1 MSVKFQMTIPD
12 GLAARLKREAA
23 RRKVPLAQL
32 IRETMEDR
40 LRRPKAKGLQ
50 DPFASITDLVDSEES
65 DLSTRVDEILYG

>member
-23 RRKVPLAQL
+23 RN
-32 IRETMEDR
+32 
-40 LRRPKAKGLQ
+40 
-50 DPFASITDLVDSEES
+50 PFASITNLVDSEET